1 MVRSKYYWDNRERMK
16 VYRKKYYE
24 DNKEAAQAY
33 NKQWRIDNP
42 ERIKESGKKYYQV
55 DRVKKLKKRRKTIRE
70 RKDILVASRGGKCE
84 HCPQSYIYSGVYDF
98 HHKDPKKKDFTIGG
112 ARYKTRHNKKK
123 MQAELDKCVLLCCRC
138 HREVHAGVTKL
149 SEIDY
154 CI

>member
-1 MVRSKYYWDNRERMK
+1 MIFSSSRKAKYRRT
-16 VYRKKYYE
+16 
-24 DNKEAAQAY
+24 
-33 NKQWRIDNP
+33 
-42 ERIKESGKKYYQV
+42 
-55 DRVKKLKKRRKTIRE
+55 RRKAWKTECIE
-70 RKDILVASRGGKCE
+70 YLGGKCIL
-84 HCPQSYIYSGVYDF
+84 CGYNGCTNALDF